1 MLILSGMTTTL
12 PSPETIYIDD
22 RGAQAR
28 VRIIEYQW
36 QDAHMFAAESRHELP
51 VRYTEKQD
59 KPSLCMY
66 FSLEGTGYAVTPDRS
81 EDLQVSANE
90 HVLCYAPYFEGHY
103 ILEPAVSRNF
113 GIDIGPAFFER
124 LLSSDLDCLLRMGDK
139 IARKQTAY
147 IAPWPMHIT
156 PRQRWVMKEM
166 IHCSY
171 EGHMRQLYYEA
182 KIIELFLMQAQQA
195 ESLMGR
201 KPVQIKAAD
210 IEKLHAARQFVHMN
224 MLEPISLQQVARAAG
239 LNDFKLKKGFRELFG
254 TTVFGYLNELKMTHA
269 KRLLQDGGVSVGDIA
284 IDLGYSEPQ
293 NFTKAFKRYFGY
305 TPGEVKGR
313 H

>member
-1 MLILSGMTTTL
+1 
-12 PSPETIYIDD
+12 
-22 RGAQAR
+22 
-28 VRIIEYQW
+28 
-36 QDAHMFAAESRHELP
+36 
-51 VRYTEKQD
+51 
-59 KPSLCMY
+59 
-66 FSLEGTGYAVTPDRS
+66 
-81 EDLQVSANE
+81 
-90 HVLCYAPYFEGHY
+90 
-103 ILEPAVSRNF
+103 
-113 GIDIGPAFFER
+113 
-124 LLSSDLDCLLRMGDK
+124 
-139 IARKQTAY
+139 
-147 IAPWPMHIT
+147 
-156 PRQRWVMKEM
+156 MKEM

-195 ESLMGR
+195 ENMMGR

-293 NFTKAFKRYFGY
+293 NFTKAFKRHFGY